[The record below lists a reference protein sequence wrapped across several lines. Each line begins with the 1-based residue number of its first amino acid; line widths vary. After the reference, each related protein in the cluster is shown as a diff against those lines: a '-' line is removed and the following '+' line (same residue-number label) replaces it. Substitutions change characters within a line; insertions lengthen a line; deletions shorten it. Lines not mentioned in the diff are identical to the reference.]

1 MGRMVNKTIVG
12 VEASIGV
19 EKVWL
24 YSAPSITSSTA
35 HGEYMD

>member
-1 MGRMVNKTIVG
+1 MWRMVKKTFVG
-12 VEASIGV
+12 VEACNGV